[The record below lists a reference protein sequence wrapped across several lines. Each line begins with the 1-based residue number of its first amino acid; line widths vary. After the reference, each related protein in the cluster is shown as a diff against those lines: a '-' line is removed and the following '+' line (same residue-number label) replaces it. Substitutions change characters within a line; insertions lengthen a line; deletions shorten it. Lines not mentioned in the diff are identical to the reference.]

1 MLLLFGITIAV
12 VIVVY
17 IFPHCFSGIVVV
29 QLYYICVTA
38 SVAAAAFLP
47 NLLRYLFVLAFKSP
61 TAPFP
66 HPNRSGRPEGKVSL
80 KWEVGIKAE
89 VWSSRGAAEGIFRAV
104 AKSQDRSVWTVGL
117 LEGRGTGRV
126 SGECWVVTP
135 IDAKYGSCEDAFV
148 LNGNLTSLLL
158 YRSGLAYVKDKEG
171 LERPTAEAT
180 ALQGMLKGEQV
191 RFGKYFL
198 FSIK

>member
-1 MLLLFGITIAV
+1 M
-12 VIVVY
+12 
-17 IFPHCFSGIVVV
+17 
-29 QLYYICVTA
+29 
-38 SVAAAAFLP
+38 
-47 NLLRYLFVLAFKSP
+47 
-61 TAPFP
+61 
-66 HPNRSGRPEGKVSL
+66 SL

-104 AKSQDRSVWTVGL
+104 AKSQDRSVWTVGH

-148 LNGNLTSLLL
+148 INGNVTSLLL

-191 RFGKYFL
+191 RCGKYFL

>member
-1 MLLLFGITIAV
+1 MLLFFYRTF
-12 VIVVY
+12 Y
-17 IFPHCFSGIVVV
+17 DTF
-29 QLYYICVTA
+29 LYKH
-38 SVAAAAFLP
+38 S
-47 NLLRYLFVLAFKSP
+47 SP
-61 TAPFP
+61 PPRPF
-66 HPNRSGRPEGKVSL
+66 HSNRSGRPEGKVSL

-104 AKSQDRSVWTVGL
+104 AKSQGRSVWTVGH

-148 LNGNLTSLLL
+148 INGNLTSLLL

-191 RFGKYFL
+191 RCGERVFPFLKKYIQL
-198 FSIK
+198 